1 MSLSQYQSIVQGFAS
16 GNSQKSESAG
26 ERFSSAKEG
35 YLQQAGSLRN
45 LIQQQAQN
53 RYSSA
58 IERAEDIFTGKES
71 AYDATLNLYADKV
84 KKYQSEVLSQLGISE
99 EDQAKASAV
108 MGVASTLAPLGGQVG
123 GYLLKRINKSIAKP
137 EAKSKAKPKAKADEA
152 KTEPEAK
159 AEPEAKQV
167 KDPTEYVEDSRGGQS
182 SANYNE
188 EFGASE
194 IQDNEAFFS
203 GDKIGSKRLIDKLK
217 RTREGITEQNEPV
230 SEPVSEPPIVQ
241 PGEAGPSNA
250 RLPQDIEMQDM
261 TGKTITRNQK
271 QNVLQEQEELQ
282 NKQDAEIQ
290 DIKDQNLEKVETFEK
305 EGGDPTQQQ
314 LEDAGLQGDAATDE
328 IADTSA
334 ETAAKIA
341 TTETA
346 EIAEDT
352 AASLLADA
360 GTAALETASI
370 ASEALGPLGAVVGL
384 GLGVYEIGNA
394 FHWWG
399 GGHSETP
406 TPTPPP
412 APKVAPPKPPDLED
426 IPTPKKIVVRNVAPS
441 QSISSH
447 SGLLAAPSM
456 NSNIMRR

>member
-16 GNSQKSESAG
+16 GNSQKSESAA

-99 EDQAKASAV
+99 EDQAKTSAV
-108 MGVASTLAPLGGQVG
+108 MGVASTLTPLGGQVG
-123 GYLLKRINKSIAKP
+123 GYLLKRVNKSIGKP
-137 EAKSKAKPKAKADEA
+137 EAKPKLKAKPKA

-159 AEPEAKQV
+159 AEPEAEIERDPV
-167 KDPTEYVEDSRGGQS
+167 KFTEPQEIEMKVIQDKTIRPKVTYAEDSRGGSS
-182 SANYNE
+182 SANFNE
-188 EFGASE
+188 EIGTTELQDRPAFTSTDTPGSRLTNKLRSTKQA
-194 IQDNEAFFS
+194 IQDTETDYSRGKFS
-203 GDKIGSKRLIDKLK
+203 QVQELLAKKQVTK
-217 RTREGITEQNEPV
+217 EQ
-230 SEPVSEPPIVQ
+230 S
-241 PGEAGPSNA
+241 A
-250 RLPQDIEMQDM
+250 
-261 TGKTITRNQK
+261 K
-271 QNVLQEQEELQ
+271 
-282 NKQDAEIQ
+282 IQ
-290 DIKDQNLEKVETFEK
+290 DIKNQNLEKVETFEK
-305 EGGDPTQQQ
+305 EGGDPTQQE
-314 LEDAGLQGDAATDE
+314 LEKAGLGGDEATDE
-328 IADTSA
+328 IADTTA

-352 AASLLADA
+352 AGSLLADL
-360 GTAALETASI
+360 GTATLETASI
-370 ASEALGPLGAVVGL
+370 ASDALGPLGALVGL
-384 GLGVYEIGNA
+384 GLGVYELGNS

-399 GGHSETP
+399 GNHNETP
-406 TPTPPP
+406 TPTAPT
-412 APKVAPPKPPDLED
+412 APKVAPPRPPDLED
-426 IPTPKKIVVRNVAPS
+426 IPEPKKIVVRNVAPS

-447 SGLLAAPSM
+447 SGLIAAPSM